1 MIKLPKKLNNFIKIV
16 ILISVAIQST
26 HYFLLFINNIFNNS
40 IHWTIQTII
49 SAVIAGFIASCLV
62 SVFWDRD

>member
-40 IHWTIQTII
+40 IHWIIQMII

-62 SVFWDRD
+62 SVFWDSD

>member
-26 HYFLLFINNIFNNS
+26 HYFLLFINNIFNKS
-40 IHWTIQTII
+40 IHWIIQMII
-49 SAVIAGFIASCLV
+49 SAVRAGFIASCLV

>member
-49 SAVIAGFIASCLV
+49 SAVIAGFIASFLV